1 MSTSTESQT
10 AIVDLRGISFGYPQG
25 GGLHEIDLRIL
36 KGELVGIEGPT
47 GAGKTTLVQMLCGVL
62 LPQSGH
68 GQVVGVSL
76 GNGKAVTLSEL
87 RRQLG
92 LVFQEEHF
100 LERETVLA
108 NAAAPLAIDGKPRRE
123 QKARAMKML
132 VEVGLARSA
141 RRRPSQ
147 LSGGEKARL
156 QIARAL
162 IREPM
167 LLIADEPFAHLDSA
181 SASEIASLIRRAHQ
195 RGTTVLV
202 MTNRQDSWP
211 YETRKL
217 TLEGGRLRE

>member
-1 MSTSTESQT
+1 MNSLTESPP
-10 AIVDLRGISFGYPQG
+10 AIVDLRGVSFRYSRG
-25 GGLHEIDLRIL
+25 GGLHEVDFRVL
-36 KGELVGIEGPT
+36 KGELVAIEGPT
-47 GAGKTTLVQMLCGVL
+47 GAGKTTLVHLLSGVL
-62 LPQSGH
+62 SPQSGH
-68 GQVVGVSL
+68 GQVVGVFL
-76 GNGKAVTLSEL
+76 GNEKAGSLSGL

-108 NAAAPLAIDGKPRRE
+108 NVAAPLAIDGKPLGE

-141 RRRPSQ
+141 RRRPTQ

-162 IREPM
+162 IREPK
-167 LLIADEPFAHLDSA
+167 LLIADEPFAHLDSV
-181 SASEIASLIRRAHQ
+181 SASEVASLILRAHQ
-195 RGTTVLV
+195 RGATVLV

-211 YETRKL
+211 YEARKL

>member
-1 MSTSTESQT
+1 MNSAAESHP
-10 AIVDLRGISFGYPQG
+10 AIVDLRGVSFRYPQG
-25 GGLHEIDLRIL
+25 GGLHEIGLRIL
-36 KGELVGIEGPT
+36 KAELVGIEGPT
-47 GAGKTTLVQMLCGVL
+47 GAGKTTLVRLLSGVL
-62 LPQSGH
+62 SPQSGH
-68 GQVVGVSL
+68 GQVVGVFL
-76 GNGKAVTLSEL
+76 GNEKGASLSGL

-100 LERETVLA
+100 LEHETVLA
-108 NAAAPLAIDGKPRRE
+108 NVAAPLAIDGKPIGE

-181 SASEIASLIRRAHQ
+181 SASEIASLILRAHQ

-211 YETRKL
+211 YEARKL